1 MPHPGRRSAI
11 YGEAVTADGA
21 GLPVTIDSN
30 VSLIDKAGISP
41 DVLDE
46 AIRGF
51 VKIIDDGTAML
62 SNTGDTIARLMTH
75 LEKELNRQITQL
87 EAEYANGHG
96 ANGEVVRGLSPQLA
110 ESLKMANSVT
120 VILDRVHKMM
130 SNAVKAQDQA
140 VRLRTFIAT
149 GDEAV
154 TGLEGQSENAL
165 RRLINATLAGEMVP
179 VEQRR

>member
-11 YGEAVTADGA
+11 YGEAITADGA
-21 GLPVTIDSN
+21 GLPVTIDTLSPF
-30 VSLIDKAGISP
+30 DKAGIAP
-41 DVLDE
+41 TQLDE

-51 VKIIDDGTAML
+51 VGIIDDGTRLL
-62 SNTGDTIARLMTH
+62 SQSGDTIQRLMTH
-75 LEKELNRQITQL
+75 LERELNVEITKL
-87 EAEYANGHG
+87 EAEHANGHD
-96 ANGEVVRGLSPQLA
+96 ANGGEVTRGMSPRLA

-130 SNAVKAQDQA
+130 MNAVRAQDQA
-140 VRLRTFIAT
+140 VRLRAFVAT
-149 GDEAV
+149 GDESV

-165 RRLINATLAGEMVP
+165 RRLINATLQGEMVP